1 LAIGVRRRMNWI
13 CSRIVTGTQLI
24 YDAEVDPSG
33 IVERVDF
40 DKIFNWSF
48 GEPVAKGKAP
58 APLTFVA
65 FV

>member
-1 LAIGVRRRMNWI
+1 MMLKSIHPEM
-13 CSRIVTGTQLI
+13 
-24 YDAEVDPSG
+24 
-33 IVERVDF
+33 ERVDF